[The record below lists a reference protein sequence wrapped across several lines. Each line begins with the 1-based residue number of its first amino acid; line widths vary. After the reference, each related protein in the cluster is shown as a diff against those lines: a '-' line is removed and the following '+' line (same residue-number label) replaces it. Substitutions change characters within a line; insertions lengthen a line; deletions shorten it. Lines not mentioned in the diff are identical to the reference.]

1 MLISISCG
9 GLRSQRAATMLQ
21 IASFSIIGVKRLDSF
36 CYAAPFYLV
45 IHCEPRCLVC
55 HAICMSIVLSHN
67 TAKAVYQA
75 AYSVSAIGTEPCSP
89 AKIYGARPS
98 KELLDSAADW
108 LARHN
113 VALDNDAPLDT
124 TVFERANVR
133 SMTGCKCHVS
143 SKRFAG
149 SRFIKLADDIY
160 IVGVELCAL
169 QAATYLPFRELV
181 EYYFELCG
189 AYSLGHDASTS
200 YTERFA
206 LTSTSSLKHFFNSL
220 IDCKGLELAR
230 KAIQCVRDG
239 CRSPMETA
247 FVMMLTLPRRE
258 GGLGISEI
266 ETDYE
271 VKVTA
276 AAKNLTR
283 REKFYMDAYLKRSR
297 TDIEY
302 NGFQHDAEEDRAID
316 EERKNALASMGY
328 GIITV
333 SRYSFMHASAF
344 ARVME
349 AIQRKEAFAHRACP
363 KISQSSKKSC
373 DNLCS
378 GDLSRKRSVLR
389 SSSVKTQR
397 RVMHLSSSAQCS
409 RASRWTTRRSTMSR
423 PSTTC
428 KSSSWIAR
436 SSPKQAP
443 PHPKAGC
450 TGPEQRRTDR
460 VGTPATCKNGSFQQ
474 SRVSEGGRIAPFC
487 TEAAIFD
494 VS

>member
-1 MLISISCG
+1 
-9 GLRSQRAATMLQ
+9 
-21 IASFSIIGVKRLDSF
+21 
-36 CYAAPFYLV
+36 
-45 IHCEPRCLVC
+45 
-55 HAICMSIVLSHN
+55 MSIVLSHN

-98 KELLDSAADW
+98 KDLLDSAADW

-189 AYSLGHDASTS
+189 AYSLGHDTSTS

-247 FVMMLTLPRRE
+247 FAMMLTLPRRE

-349 AIQRKEAFAHRACP
+349 AIQRKEGIRPSRLPKDFAIKQEELR
-363 KISQSSKKSC
+363 QF
-373 DNLCS
+373 
-378 GDLSRKRSVLR
+378 VLR
-389 SSSVKTQR
+389 RFIEEKKRIEELLRQDAAQGNALELERAVLEGISLDDPTINNVPAIDDMQVIELDCPEFAQTSTSTPEG
-397 RVMHLSSSAQCS
+397 RVYG
-409 RASRWTTRRSTMSR
+409 
-423 PSTTC
+423 
-428 KSSSWIAR
+428 AR
-436 SSPKQAP
+436 
-443 PHPKAGC
+443 
-450 TGPEQRRTDR
+450 
-460 VGTPATCKNGSFQQ
+460 
-474 SRVSEGGRIAPFC
+474 
-487 TEAAIFD
+487 TEAD
-494 VS
+494 

>member
-1 MLISISCG
+1 M
-9 GLRSQRAATMLQ
+9 
-21 IASFSIIGVKRLDSF
+21 
-36 CYAAPFYLV
+36 
-45 IHCEPRCLVC
+45 
-55 HAICMSIVLSHN
+55 
-67 TAKAVYQA
+67 
-75 AYSVSAIGTEPCSP
+75 
-89 AKIYGARPS
+89 
-98 KELLDSAADW
+98 
-108 LARHN
+108 
-113 VALDNDAPLDT
+113 
-124 TVFERANVR
+124 R

-349 AIQRKEAFAHRACP
+349 AIQRKEGIRPSRLPKDFAIKQEELR
-363 KISQSSKKSC
+363 QF
-373 DNLCS
+373 
-378 GDLSRKRSVLR
+378 VLR
-389 SSSVKTQR
+389 RFIEEKKRIEELLRQDAAQGNALELERAVLEGISLDDPTINNVPAIDDMQVIELDCPEFAQTSTSTPEG
-397 RVMHLSSSAQCS
+397 RVYG
-409 RASRWTTRRSTMSR
+409 
-423 PSTTC
+423 
-428 KSSSWIAR
+428 AR
-436 SSPKQAP
+436 
-443 PHPKAGC
+443 
-450 TGPEQRRTDR
+450 
-460 VGTPATCKNGSFQQ
+460 
-474 SRVSEGGRIAPFC
+474 
-487 TEAAIFD
+487 TEAD
-494 VS
+494 

>member
-1 MLISISCG
+1 
-9 GLRSQRAATMLQ
+9 MLQ
-21 IASFSIIGVKRLDSF
+21 KASFSIIDVKRLDSF
-36 CYAAPFYLV
+36 CYAATFCLG

-133 SMTGCKCHVS
+133 SMEGCKCHVS

-349 AIQRKEAFAHRACP
+349 AIQRKEGIRPSRLPKDFAIKQEELR
-363 KISQSSKKSC
+363 QF
-373 DNLCS
+373 
-378 GDLSRKRSVLR
+378 VLR
-389 SSSVKTQR
+389 RFIEEKKRIEELLRQDAAQGNALELERAVLEGISLDDPTINDVPAIDDMQVIELDCPEFAQTSTSTPEG
-397 RVMHLSSSAQCS
+397 RVYG
-409 RASRWTTRRSTMSR
+409 
-423 PSTTC
+423 
-428 KSSSWIAR
+428 AR
-436 SSPKQAP
+436 
-443 PHPKAGC
+443 
-450 TGPEQRRTDR
+450 
-460 VGTPATCKNGSFQQ
+460 
-474 SRVSEGGRIAPFC
+474 
-487 TEAAIFD
+487 TEAD
-494 VS
+494 

>member
-1 MLISISCG
+1 
-9 GLRSQRAATMLQ
+9 MLQ
-21 IASFSIIGVKRLDSF
+21 IASFSIIDVKCLDSF
-36 CYAAPFYLV
+36 CYAATFYLGV
-45 IHCEPRCLVC
+45 HCETRCLVC

-124 TVFERANVR
+124 TVFERANVH

-328 GIITV
+328 GIITF

-349 AIQRKEAFAHRACP
+349 AIQRKEGIRPSRLPKDFAIKQEELR
-363 KISQSSKKSC
+363 QF
-373 DNLCS
+373 
-378 GDLSRKRSVLR
+378 VLR
-389 SSSVKTQR
+389 RFIEEKKRIEELLRQDAAQGNALELERAVLEGISLDDPTINNVPAIDDMQVIELDCPEFAQTSTSTPEG
-397 RVMHLSSSAQCS
+397 RVYG
-409 RASRWTTRRSTMSR
+409 
-423 PSTTC
+423 
-428 KSSSWIAR
+428 AR
-436 SSPKQAP
+436 
-443 PHPKAGC
+443 
-450 TGPEQRRTDR
+450 
-460 VGTPATCKNGSFQQ
+460 
-474 SRVSEGGRIAPFC
+474 
-487 TEAAIFD
+487 TEAD
-494 VS
+494 